1 MTPSSPLPDE
11 PIWTEVQDQI
21 RAAMRDAARYR
32 ALRDDWVAFLDGQM
46 LRMEGLDR
54 HADKLLE
61 ESNNRKRDL

>member
-1 MTPSSPLPDE
+1 MDPTLPDE

-32 ALRDDWVAFLDGQM
+32 ALREDWVALLDGQM
-46 LRMEGLDR
+46 LRMEGLDK
-54 HADKLLE
+54 HADKLLA